1 MNINTQ
7 ETHSMQFKDKID
19 EYLFKEHHIIGGCC
33 SSIESLKYDVA
44 REVAEKLIDVLID
57 KAIRRLE
64 HYLDNSVWVAN
75 DVGVREKE
83 VIIEDFKNYMKG
95 E

>member
-1 MNINTQ
+1 MKANVPKKLYLIQRNGLISYCRNN
-7 ETHSMQFKDKID
+7 EDD
-19 EYLFKEHHIIGGCC
+19 AEYILTDAF
-33 SSIESLKYDVA
+33 IEMAVERLK
-44 REVAEKLIDVLID
+44 
-57 KAIRRLE
+57 

-83 VIIEDFKNYMKG
+83 VIIDDFENYLKG

>member
-1 MNINTQ
+1 MKANVPKKLYLIQRNGLISYCRNN
-7 ETHSMQFKDKID
+7 EDD
-19 EYLFKEHHIIGGCC
+19 AEYILTDAF
-33 SSIESLKYDVA
+33 IEMAVERLK
-44 REVAEKLIDVLID
+44 
-57 KAIRRLE
+57 

-95 E
+95 